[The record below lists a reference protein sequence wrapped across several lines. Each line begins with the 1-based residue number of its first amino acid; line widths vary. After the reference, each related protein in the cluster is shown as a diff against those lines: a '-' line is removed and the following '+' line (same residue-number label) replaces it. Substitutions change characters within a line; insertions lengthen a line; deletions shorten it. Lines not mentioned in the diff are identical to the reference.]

1 MKMNIAQSQ
10 QNCLRCETVELRVIP
25 KSIQQ
30 ITFYE
35 CPSCSRHFA
44 QKLGPGICDRW
55 LNPLSLVLYG
65 IIFERYPQG
74 AYQRIAEQFLEQRAG
89 DIPLLIEEITQELQK
104 LTQNVCDILDLQ
116 QNEQDV
122 RAFLQLVVDYWKK
135 KKE

>member
-1 MKMNIAQSQ
+1 MKNARSR
-10 QNCLRCETVELRVIP
+10 QNCLRCETVQLRVI
-25 KSIQQ
+25 STSTQE

-44 QKLGPGICDRW
+44 QKLGQGLCDRW
-55 LNPLSLVLYG
+55 LSPIGIVLYG
-65 IIFERYPQG
+65 IIFERYPQD

-104 LTQNVCDILDLQ
+104 PTQNVCDILDLQ
-116 QNEQDV
+116 QNERDV

-135 KKE
+135 NKE